1 MCFSKLIIHLKT
13 KNPPF
18 QHSEKQNKVVK
29 KGLLYI
35 IRIFLVCP
43 ANEGINNQIFLNTSS
58 YSSASSQHLKS
69 GQSNSNKS
77 EEVDSSEALRIIN
90 NEHFKF
96 TSNAL
101 LRGSQADTSSTKIEH
116 LLKTNAALSLMSK
129 INLASSIKNNNKRLS
144 LMLTSDDA
152 STLDMSSE
160 SRSKSYACKRAQR
173 PNSVYMPDKVEQQQ
187 SSTNSNFIKRSF
199 APPSNAFSS
208 ILKSGSLK
216 APLNQQKNSINTHSL

>member
-1 MCFSKLIIHLKT
+1 M
-13 KNPPF
+13 
-18 QHSEKQNKVVK
+18 
-29 KGLLYI
+29 YI
-35 IRIFLVCP
+35 ICILLVCP
-43 ANEGINNQIFLNTSS
+43 ANEGINNQTLLNTSS
-58 YSSASSQHLKS
+58 YSSASSQQLKS

-173 PNSVYMPDKVEQQQ
+173 PSSVYMPDKVELQQ
-187 SSTNSNFIKRSF
+187 SSNANSNFIKRSF

-208 ILKSGSLK
+208 LLKSGSLK
-216 APLNQQKNSINTHSL
+216 APLNQQQQNAPLTPIAYRCAPNISYHQF